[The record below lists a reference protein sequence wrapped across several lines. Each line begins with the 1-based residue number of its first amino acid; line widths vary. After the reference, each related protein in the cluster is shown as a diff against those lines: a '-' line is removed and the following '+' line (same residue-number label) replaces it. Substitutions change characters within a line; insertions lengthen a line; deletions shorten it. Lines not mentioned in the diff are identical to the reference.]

1 MNDFLLS
8 ISESSKKIHDLVDRI
23 APYDANVLITG
34 ESGVGKSMY
43 AHIIHER
50 SKRARGPFIE
60 INCSAIPQ
68 SLIES
73 ELFGY
78 ERGSFTGALKEGKVG
93 LIETA
98 AGGTLFIDEVSE
110 IPMDVQVKL
119 LQVIQDKKITKVGGT
134 TSIDVDFRLIT
145 ASNKNLRS
153 LIAENKFREDLF
165 YRMNVVPIKIAPLRK
180 RQEEII
186 PLVEFFVE
194 KANTKYGFNKSLDP
208 DTYDWIEDYEWP
220 GNVRELE
227 NIIERI
233 LLITK
238 KERIDLE
245 EIFRYYQFDEE
256 ESLSEEES
264 LKTAMERF
272 EGELVRRAYYKYHTS
287 TATAKALGISQS
299 SAARK
304 IQKYCSELHK

>member
-110 IPMDVQVKL
+110 IPMDVQVK
-119 LQVIQDKKITKVGGT
+119 QIG
-134 TSIDVDFRLIT
+134 
-145 ASNKNLRS
+145 
-153 LIAENKFREDLF
+153 
-165 YRMNVVPIKIAPLRK
+165 
-180 RQEEII
+180 
-186 PLVEFFVE
+186 
-194 KANTKYGFNKSLDP
+194 
-208 DTYDWIEDYEWP
+208 
-220 GNVRELE
+220 
-227 NIIERI
+227 
-233 LLITK
+233 
-238 KERIDLE
+238 
-245 EIFRYYQFDEE
+245 
-256 ESLSEEES
+256 
-264 LKTAMERF
+264 
-272 EGELVRRAYYKYHTS
+272 RAHV
-287 TATAKALGISQS
+287 
-299 SAARK
+299 
-304 IQKYCSELHK
+304 